1 MPSTPSPCTLNSP
14 PPEQRD
20 LILFITYEGGWG
32 SEDLGY
38 HVVSKGGGSGGIS
51 RRWQSVKE
59 GDHKNLTASKRGGGL
74 SEYYRAW
81 GGGDR
86 QI

>member
-1 MPSTPSPCTLNSP
+1 MTKNKFFLYALNSFPLHPQLPP

-51 RRWQSVKE
+51 RR
-59 GDHKNLTASKRGGGL
+59 
-74 SEYYRAW
+74 
-81 GGGDR
+81 
-86 QI
+86 